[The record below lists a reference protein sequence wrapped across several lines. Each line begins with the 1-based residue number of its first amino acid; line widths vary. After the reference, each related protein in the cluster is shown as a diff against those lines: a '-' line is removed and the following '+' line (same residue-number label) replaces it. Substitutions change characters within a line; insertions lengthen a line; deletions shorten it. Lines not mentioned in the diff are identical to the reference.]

1 MKYADLDSLFLWF
14 CRSLI
19 LFHSIYFKK
28 FHLFLYLEFYHIRP
42 LLYWYSIFNR
52 RDETLQ
58 IFHTACAFAMMR
70 WHRTLVLHRPSKN
83 VYSIIMDSISL
94 QISYQMRFQY
104 RPGIALLTDGGINN
118 MFMIELSKLWYL
130 WSNSEPFHNASQN
143 D

>member
-1 MKYADLDSLFLWF
+1 
-14 CRSLI
+14 
-19 LFHSIYFKK
+19 
-28 FHLFLYLEFYHIRP
+28 
-42 LLYWYSIFNR
+42 
-52 RDETLQ
+52 
-58 IFHTACAFAMMR
+58 
-70 WHRTLVLHRPSKN
+70 
-83 VYSIIMDSISL
+83 MDSISL